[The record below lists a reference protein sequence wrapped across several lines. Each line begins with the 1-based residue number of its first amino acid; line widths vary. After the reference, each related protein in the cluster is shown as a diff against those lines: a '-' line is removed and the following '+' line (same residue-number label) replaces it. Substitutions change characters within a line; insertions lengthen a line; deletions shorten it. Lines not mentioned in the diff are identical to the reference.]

1 MPFFSLNSSEGSGIL
16 RTLSESS
23 IPPVSV
29 VDVSSVSSDSGI
41 LMDESVVGD
50 LGNYDSDDDVRS
62 IGSGLPMDE
71 SVVGDLEDYDYDNDT
86 LPEVI
91 DHDFVDL
98 LELYDQQEAIIRP
111 PLVQRNK
118 RSSR

>member
-16 RTLSESS
+16 RTLSECS

-29 VDVSSVSSDSGI
+29 VDVSSVSSGSGI
-41 LMDESVVGD
+41 LMDESVVD
-50 LGNYDSDDDVRS
+50 YFLEDYDYNNDT
-62 IGSGLPMDE
+62 
-71 SVVGDLEDYDYDNDT
+71 EDYDYDNDT

-98 LELYDQQEAIIRP
+98 LETLNVTLFNWDKFVDFSVTTGDKILSYKWILFILSI
-111 PLVQRNK
+111 PLF
-118 RSSR
+118 